1 MRSTLFVSGVSGLL
15 GLNAALQCR
24 DRFTV
29 AGCYLSHP
37 VVAEGVDTFRLD
49 VTDRDK
55 VRDTLRQRRPDVVLH
70 TVGFTN
76 VDTCEVQP
84 VLAARLNVESARCV
98 AQAAREIGARLIHIS
113 TDHLFSGN
121 KAMVNETA
129 KPEPLNEYGR
139 TKLQAEYAVS
149 TIYPEALII
158 RTNFFGWGTSSRQS
172 FSDWILQSL
181 ASGETLNMFSDV
193 FFTPILVN
201 DLVNTLIE
209 LLERE
214 ATGIFNVAGSTRLSK
229 YNFGVQ
235 VARQFDYP
243 IQSIRSI
250 SIQDAHFKIPRPRD
264 MSLSTVKVAELL
276 GHPLP
281 LIDKSLVGLDE
292 LRRQNWPQMLESTLS
307 GAETIAEPTSA

>member
-1 MRSTLFVSGVSGLL
+1 MRSTLFVTGVSGLL

-37 VVAEGVDTFRLD
+37 VAAEGVDTFRLD
-49 VTDRDK
+49 VTDWDK
-55 VRDTLRQRRPDVVLH
+55 VRDTLGQRRPDVVLH
-70 TVGFTN
+70 AVGFTN
-76 VDTCEVQP
+76 VDMCEVQTA
-84 VLAARLNVESARCV
+84 LASRLNVESARCV

-121 KAMVNETA
+121 EAMVTEVAT
-129 KPEPLNEYGR
+129 PEPVNEYAR
-139 TKLQAEYAVS
+139 TKLEAERVVS
-149 TIYPEALII
+149 TIYPDALII
-158 RTNFFGWGTSSRQS
+158 RTNFFGWGTSRRQS
-172 FSDWILQSL
+172 FSDWILQLL
-181 ASGETLNMFSDV
+181 ASGKTLNMFNDV

-201 DLVNTLIE
+201 DLVSTLIE

-235 VARQFDYP
+235 VARQFGYSTD
-243 IQSIRSI
+243 SICSI
-250 SIQDAHFKIPRPRD
+250 SIHDARLKTPRPRD
-264 MSLSTVKVAELL
+264 MSLSTVKAAELL

-281 LIDKSLVGLDE
+281 MIAKSLAGLDK
-292 LRRQNWPQMLESTLS
+292 LRHQNWSQMLESALS
-307 GAETIAEPTSA
+307 SAEITAELTSA